1 MPIET
6 LAEPLRLR
14 RGGVLPNRIAKAAM
28 SEALGDGECAPTERL
43 FRLYERLGKGGA
55 GMLITGNVITDL
67 GGRTEPHNVVITDAR
82 HLEGLRRWADVA
94 QAHGS
99 KLWMQ
104 VGHAGRQT
112 ARMVTWNPVGPSEV
126 PLRGMAGLFSAP
138 RALEDAEIRL
148 LIERFANA
156 AVQAEAAGFAGVQIH
171 AAHGYL
177 ISQFLSPLSNVRED
191 QWGGTPQNR
200 MRFLL
205 EIVRAS
211 LAATSTGF
219 GVAVKLNS
227 ADFQRGGF
235 TLEESMDV
243 AQALDAEGIDYLEI
257 SGGNYERPAMVGS
270 DTVERASTLAREAFF
285 LEYAERM
292 REVVELPLMLTGGL
306 RSASAMVE
314 AIESGAVDIIG
325 LARPIALEPDLPK
338 QILSGNVTG
347 AKPVDV
353 KVGVRLLDDML
364 QTAWYRRQLERMGEG
379 LEPDQSMSRVG
390 TIAANLAEVYS
401 NQIRTA
407 FRRDASQRLTEPA

>member
-1 MPIET
+1 MPIDT
-6 LAEPLRLR
+6 LAQPLRLR

-28 SEALGDGECAPTERL
+28 SEALADDECAPTERL
-43 FRLYERLGKGGA
+43 FRLYERLGRGGA

-82 HLEGLRRWADVA
+82 HLEGLKRWADAA

-205 EIVRAS
+205 DIVRAS

-257 SGGNYERPAMVGS
+257 SGGNFERPAMVGS
-270 DTVERASTLAREAFF
+270 DAVERASTRAREAFF

-306 RSASAMVE
+306 RSANAMVE

-338 QILSGNVTG
+338 QILSGNLTG

>member
-43 FRLYERLGKGGA
+43 FRLYERLGRGGA

-82 HLEGLRRWADVA
+82 HLEGLQRWADAA

-211 LAATSTGF
+211 LSATGTGF

-270 DTVERASTLAREAFF
+270 DAVERASTRAREAFF

>member
-1 MPIET
+1 
-6 LAEPLRLR
+6 
-14 RGGVLPNRIAKAAM
+14 
-28 SEALGDGECAPTERL
+28 
-43 FRLYERLGKGGA
+43 
-55 GMLITGNVITDL
+55 
-67 GGRTEPHNVVITDAR
+67 
-82 HLEGLRRWADVA
+82 
-94 QAHGS
+94 
-99 KLWMQ
+99 
-104 VGHAGRQT
+104 
-112 ARMVTWNPVGPSEV
+112 
-126 PLRGMAGLFSAP
+126 MAGLFSPP

-156 AVQAEAAGFAGVQIH
+156 AAQAEAAGFAGVQIH

-177 ISQFLSPLSNVRED
+177 VSQFLSPLSNLRED

-211 LAATSTGF
+211 LAATSEGF
-219 GVAVKLNS
+219 GIAVKLNS

-270 DTVERASTLAREAFF
+270 DAVERASTRAREAFF

-292 REVVELPLMLTGGL
+292 RDVVELPLMLTGGL
-306 RSASAMVE
+306 RTASAMVE

-338 QILSGNVTG
+338 QILSGKATG
-347 AKPVDV
+347 AKPVEV

-379 LEPDQSMSRVG
+379 LEPDESMSRVG
-390 TIAANLAEVYS
+390 TITANLAEVYS

-407 FRRDASQRLTEPA
+407 FRRDANQRLTEPA

>member
-338 QILSGNVTG
+338 QILSGKATG

-379 LEPDQSMSRVG
+379 LEPDPSMSRVG
-390 TIAANLAEVYS
+390 TITANLAEVYS

>member
-1 MPIET
+1 M
-6 LAEPLRLR
+6 
-14 RGGVLPNRIAKAAM
+14 K
-28 SEALGDGECAPTERL
+28 ALGDGECAPTERL

-67 GGRTEPHNVVITDAR
+67 GGRTEPHNVVITDGR
-82 HLEGLRRWADVA
+82 RLEGLKRWADAA

-126 PLRGMAGLFSAP
+126 PLQGMAGLFSAP
-138 RALEDAEIRL
+138 RALDDAEIRV

-156 AVQAEAAGFAGVQIH
+156 AAQAEAAGFAGMQVH

-177 ISQFLSPLSNVRED
+177 VSQFLSPLSNLRED
-191 QWGGTPQNR
+191 EWGGTPQKR

-211 LAATSTGF
+211 LAATSEGF

-235 TLEESMDV
+235 TLEESMGV

-270 DTVERASTLAREAFF
+270 KSVERESTRAREAFF

-292 REVVELPLMLTGGL
+292 REVVKLPLMLTGGF
-306 RSASAMVE
+306 RTAGAMVE

-325 LARPIALEPDLPK
+325 LGRPMALEPDLPK
-338 QILSGNVTG
+338 RILSGEVAS
-347 AKPVDV
+347 AKDIDV
-353 KVGVRLLDDML
+353 KVGVRLFDDML
-364 QTAWYRRQLERMGEG
+364 QTAWYRRQLERMGDG
-379 LEPDQSMSRVG
+379 LEPDASLSAIG
-390 TIAANLAEVYS
+390 TITANLADLYS
-401 NQIRTA
+401 NQIRAA
-407 FRRDASQRLTEPA
+407 FRRDATRRITDDSPR

>member
-1 MPIET
+1 
-6 LAEPLRLR
+6 
-14 RGGVLPNRIAKAAM
+14 
-28 SEALGDGECAPTERL
+28 
-43 FRLYERLGKGGA
+43 
-55 GMLITGNVITDL
+55 
-67 GGRTEPHNVVITDAR
+67 
-82 HLEGLRRWADVA
+82 
-94 QAHGS
+94 
-99 KLWMQ
+99 
-104 VGHAGRQT
+104 
-112 ARMVTWNPVGPSEV
+112 
-126 PLRGMAGLFSAP
+126 MAGLFSAP
-138 RALEDAEIRL
+138 RALEDAVIRL

-191 QWGGTPQNR
+191 EWGGTPQNR

-211 LAATSTGF
+211 LGATSTGF

-270 DTVERASTLAREAFF
+270 DAVERASTRAREAFF

-292 REVVELPLMLTGGL
+292 REVVELPIMLTGGL

-325 LARPIALEPDLPK
+325 LARPIDEPRWDNHREPRRGVQQSNPHCLPPRCEPK
-338 QILSGNVTG
+338 AHRARLASGPDKDG
-347 AKPVDV
+347 LKPIPTW
-353 KVGVRLLDDML
+353 KSKRS
-364 QTAWYRRQLERMGEG
+364 RM
-379 LEPDQSMSRVG
+379 
-390 TIAANLAEVYS
+390 Y
-401 NQIRTA
+401 
-407 FRRDASQRLTEPA
+407 

>member
-82 HLEGLRRWADVA
+82 HLEGLQRWADAA

-211 LAATSTGF
+211 LAATGTGF

-270 DTVERASTLAREAFF
+270 DAVKRASTRAREAFF

-407 FRRDASQRLTEPA
+407 LRRDASQRLTEPA

>member
-1 MPIET
+1 
-6 LAEPLRLR
+6 
-14 RGGVLPNRIAKAAM
+14 
-28 SEALGDGECAPTERL
+28 
-43 FRLYERLGKGGA
+43 
-55 GMLITGNVITDL
+55 MLITGNVITDL

-82 HLEGLRRWADVA
+82 HLEGLQRWADAA

-270 DTVERASTLAREAFF
+270 DAVERASTRAREAFF